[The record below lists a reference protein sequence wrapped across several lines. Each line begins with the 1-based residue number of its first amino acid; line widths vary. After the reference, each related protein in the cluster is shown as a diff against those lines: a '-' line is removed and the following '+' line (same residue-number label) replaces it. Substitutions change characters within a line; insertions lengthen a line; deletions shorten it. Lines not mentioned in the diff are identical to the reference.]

1 MRKNKLEYAKTILK
15 KVSFDMKLFR
25 KELAKS
31 YQYLLED
38 EINELMNWV
47 MQNFGEKYC
56 LTPIL
61 VHKN

>member
-15 KVSFDMKLFR
+15 KVSFDLKLFR

-47 MQNFGEKYC
+47 VQNFGKQYC
-56 LTPIL
+56 LTPIF
-61 VHKN
+61 VENK

>member
-1 MRKNKLEYAKTILK
+1 MKQNKLEYAKTILK
-15 KVSFDMKLFR
+15 KVSFDVKLFR

-38 EINELMNWV
+38 EINELMDWV
-47 MQNFGEKYC
+47 IKNFGKQYC

-61 VHKN
+61 VKNN

>member
-1 MRKNKLEYAKTILK
+1 MKKNKLEYAKTILK
-15 KVSFDMKLFR
+15 KVSFDVKLFR

-38 EINELMNWV
+38 EINELMDWV
-47 MQNFGEKYC
+47 IQNFGKQYC

-61 VHKN
+61 VKNN